1 MGRAGNVIGG
11 GDWARDRLV
20 VDCMKAWQKESVSI
34 RNPLSTRPW
43 QHVLEPL
50 SGYLHLALIYES
62 REFNGE
68 AFNFG
73 PNQNDILNVES
84 LIKKLSKKFELN
96 ESYKIIE
103 SNDLPESGLLQL
115 DIDKAK
121 KLLRWQPVL
130 NTSEMIES
138 VSDWY
143 FNFFEKNIDLM
154 ELTLKQIEIYESKA
168 SKRKLPWANL

>member
-1 MGRAGNVIGG
+1 
-11 GDWARDRLV
+11 
-20 VDCMKAWQKESVSI
+20 MKAWQKKESVSI

-50 SGYLHLALIYES
+50 SGYLHLANSIYES

-84 LIKKLSKKFELN
+84 LIKKLSKKFELK

-103 SNDLPESGLLQL
+103 SNDFPESGLLQL
-115 DIDKAK
+115 DISKAK

-168 SKRKLPWANL
+168 SKRKLPWANQ

>member
-1 MGRAGNVIGG
+1 M
-11 GDWARDRLV
+11 
-20 VDCMKAWQKESVSI
+20 
-34 RNPLSTRPW
+34 
-43 QHVLEPL
+43 
-50 SGYLHLALIYES
+50 
-62 REFNGE
+62 
-68 AFNFG
+68 
-73 PNQNDILNVES
+73 NVES

-103 SNDLPESGLLQL
+103 SNDFPESGLLQL

-168 SKRKLPWANL
+168 SKKKLPWAIL